1 MVSQSKNYD
10 DFYEVIFAQ
19 LEGLTPLS
27 GDCGELCDKACCKGD
42 EKTGMRLFPNEPS
55 TLKII
60 EAEGG
65 LLAVCGG
72 SCERFK
78 RPLSCRIFPFFPTI
92 DEKGRIK
99 VKIDMRAYRLCPL
112 AENSESIRFDK
123 DFLRAVRRVGRLLSR
138 DPECLEFLKEISE
151 EISQLE
157 KLYGEAPEFS
167 KRK

>member
-1 MVSQSKNYD
+1 MASQLKNYD
-10 DFYEVIFAQ
+10 DFYETIFAQ
-19 LEGLTPLS
+19 LEGLTPLF

-42 EKTGMRLFPNEPS
+42 DKTGMRLFPHEPS
-55 TLKII
+55 PLKAI

-65 LLAVCGG
+65 ALAVCGG
-72 SCERFK
+72 SCNRSE

-92 DEKGRIK
+92 DDEGRIR

-138 DPECLEFLKEISE
+138 DAECLEYLKETSE
-151 EISQLE
+151 EIAQLE
-157 KLYGEAPEFS
+157 KLYGLIPKFS
-167 KRK
+167 RRK